1 MAIPS
6 KFTRGRPAGNSRGKN
21 NTPWVLRS
29 GLEPRLRTDQ
39 NSWVDLGHYIW
50 FHKRV
55 TEVEIC
61 LGLQPRPRLN
71 VGLTTSFEYN
81 ISAGF

>member
-29 GLEPRLRTDQ
+29 VRFSVRCHVPMQRRRHLVNVNFNRTHFDGKTERKKI
-39 NSWVDLGHYIW
+39 NFELCKKDL
-50 FHKRV
+50 
-55 TEVEIC
+55 IC
-61 LGLQPRPRLN
+61 KCLQHQMP
-71 VGLTTSFEYN
+71 
-81 ISAGF
+81 

>member
-29 GLEPRLRTDQ
+29 EGRSRFRFQTGRTD
-39 NSWVDLGHYIW
+39 
-50 FHKRV
+50 
-55 TEVEIC
+55 
-61 LGLQPRPRLN
+61 LQQVKAMPSE
-71 VGLTTSFEYN
+71 T
-81 ISAGF
+81 ISEKKF